1 MSVPTLAAPWD
12 ATLSNAEHSLI
23 LYFLCF
29 AALTLL
35 AGFVRAYITRSEVGA
50 RYRASVVAR
59 LGLMGTAS
67 LGYVLIIIMF
77 FVGYDPTSAGW
88 VPNSYAINT
97 VATRYMEWSVTVP
110 LLCAELI
117 AVTTAL
123 GVVARRTQFIT
134 MGGAFLMIF
143 TGYLGA
149 VVVDGG
155 TNAGAT
161 AMFFGISV
169 LFWVLTTVVLI
180 RCVRA
185 SLPGLTPEA
194 AVLLSRATV
203 LLLAGWAIYPL
214 VVSIQ
219 LFAAGG
225 AWTTTIQ
232 VALCV
237 TDVVVK
243 VGFGTLIHRVAML
256 RTAEDVRAGD
266 DIHPEA
272 IWISSVKQSD
282 AGLPRE
288 VYLAQSST
296 VHPTRTRPP
305 DAAAVPTEPEP
316 ETAEARLVEAA
327 TEL

>member
-1 MSVPTLAAPWD
+1 MRCIPAGAKQPL
-12 ATLSNAEHSLI
+12 
-23 LYFLCF
+23 FLGGYGEEQDRAFRRRRELCIRHCN
-29 AALTLL
+29 LQK
-35 AGFVRAYITRSEVGA
+35 AGRSGRIVDRAIE
-50 RYRASVVAR
+50 
-59 LGLMGTAS
+59 
-67 LGYVLIIIMF
+67 
-77 FVGYDPTSAGW
+77 D
-88 VPNSYAINT
+88 
-97 VATRYMEWSVTVP
+97 
-110 LLCAELI
+110 LI
-117 AVTTAL
+117 AV
-123 GVVARRTQFIT
+123 
-134 MGGAFLMIF
+134 
-143 TGYLGA
+143 GA
-149 VVVDGG
+149 VVVDDG
-155 TNAGAT
+155 TNAPAT
-161 AMFFGISV
+161 AVFFGISV

-185 SLPGLTPEA
+185 SLPSLTPEA

-243 VGFGTLIHRVAML
+243 VGFGALIHRIGML

-282 AGLPRE
+282 AGRPRE

-305 DAAAVPTEPEP
+305 DEAAVPIDPEP
-316 ETAEARLVEAA
+316 ETPEARLVEAA